1 MHGPNLGPHPG
12 KCTFRAPQIEWCSG
26 ASVGGRKS
34 GKVTQRFQLLECVR
48 CGPRFVDF
56 EPTNFQRGSLQGR
69 ASSPLQRRVVAPM
82 HAPRTASNSMSRR
95 IGPPDFLGP
104 PTIAPMPM
112 GRKHGRLSSPS
123 TCPRFPPLAP
133 LKARCE
139 PWLVCGLESRRP
151 CASLLPSTLHTHN
164 RRARGR
170 PRL

>member
-1 MHGPNLGPHPG
+1 MRSRKYSSTLSDNTARLLPCSKPVV
-12 KCTFRAPQIEWCSG
+12 RALQNDIYHNKNWPQIG
-26 ASVGGRKS
+26 MFDVA
-34 GKVTQRFQLLECVR
+34 
-48 CGPRFVDF
+48 
-56 EPTNFQRGSLQGR
+56 RGSSISSPPIFSVVHFRGGV
-69 ASSPLQRRVVAPM
+69 SSPLQRCMVAPM

-95 IGPPDFLGP
+95 IGPPGFLGP

-112 GRKHGRLSSPS
+112 GRKHGRMSSPP